1 MADPARALALWL
13 AGVMALAVLAMQVT
27 PVLAPA
33 MAASSGLPPS
43 FVGAWSGGLWACA
56 LVGTVLAP
64 ALLARVDAWRL
75 AQICLLACALGAL
88 AAATGHWAGLVVAAM
103 LIGVA
108 QGLEGPMASHLLAW
122 HVAVPRR
129 PLWFS
134 VKQSG
139 VQVGAIVAS
148 LALPGLAAL
157 LGWRAAAMAAAGM
170 ALAGAFAL
178 GWARRRLAAPT
189 APAGS
194 GRWQSTIKALA
205 SRPALRWLALAAA
218 AFGAI
223 QVVLNGFFVVY
234 AVTERGASL
243 VQAGAWLGVAQTG
256 GLLGRLGWGWLATRW
271 GATMPFLFALGLIM
285 AACSLSLGLGSP
297 GWILLILFGLSASGW
312 NGIFLAEVARLVPAH
327 EAGSATAAVL
337 LVMTIGLVAG
347 PLVFSGLAAAG
358 SFSSAFVA
366 WGGVGL
372 LGVAAL
378 LRAQRLTRS

>member
-1 MADPARALALWL
+1 MADPARAVALWL

-56 LVGTVLAP
+56 LVGTVFAP
-64 ALLARVDAWRL
+64 ALLARFDAWRL
-75 AQICLLACALGAL
+75 AQFSLVACALGAL
-88 AAATGHWAGLVVAAM
+88 AAATGHWAGLVVAAV
-103 LIGVA
+103 LIGLA
-108 QGLEGPMASHLLAW
+108 HGLEGPMASHLLAW

-148 LALPGLAAL
+148 LALPALAAL
-157 LGWRAAAMAAAGM
+157 LGWQAAAVAAAGV
-170 ALAGAFAL
+170 ALAGALAL
-178 GWARRRLAAPT
+178 KWPQAHLTAPAAPT
-189 APAGS
+189 GS
-194 GRWQSTIKALA
+194 GRWQSTFETMTR
-205 SRPALRWLALAAA
+205 RPSLRWLALAAA
-218 AFGAI
+218 AFGAV
-223 QVVLNGFFVVY
+223 QVVLNGFFVTY

-243 VQAGAWLGVAQTG
+243 VQAGAWLGAAQAG
-256 GLLGRLGWGWLATRW
+256 GLVGRLAWGWVASRW
-271 GATMPFLFALGLIM
+271 GATMPFLFMLGLIM

-297 GWILLILFGLSASGW
+297 GWTLLVLFGLSASGW
-312 NGIFLAEVARLVPAH
+312 NGIFLAEVARQVPAH

-337 LVMTIGLVAG
+337 LVMTLGLVAG
-347 PLVFSGLAAAG
+347 PLVFSALAAAN
-358 SFSSAFVA
+358 SLATAFAA

-378 LRAQRLTRS
+378 LRVQRLTRS